1 MQKIK
6 FNKEQKEGL
15 AKFLDSLSAAA
26 VIGGIV
32 GIAKQPSIPLL
43 QIIALFIVAAVM
55 LFLSLF
61 LRNHIEPK
69 NEEKTETLSESPAQ
83 ADTSDKKKND
93 S

>member
-1 MQKIK
+1 MPNIK

-32 GIAKQPSIPLL
+32 GIAKQPSIPTI
-43 QIIALFIVAAVM
+43 QIVALFIVAAVM

-61 LRNHIEPK
+61 LRDHIEP
-69 NEEKTETLSESPAQ
+69 SESSAQ
-83 ADTSDKKKND
+83 AVTGDKEKND

>member
-1 MQKIK
+1 MPNIK
-6 FNKEQKEGL
+6 FNKDQKEGL

-32 GIAKQPSIPLL
+32 GIAKQPSIATI
-43 QIIALFIVAAVM
+43 QIIALFIVASVM

-69 NEEKTETLSESPAQ
+69 NEEKTEVPIESSDQ
-83 ADTSDKKKND
+83 TVTDDKK
-93 S
+93 